1 MYVIIA
7 YGMFKPYG
15 PVTVQFKKGILRYD
29 EFLMSDTDQ
38 TFKHIERALI
48 RHKGKVIE
56 INFESKPDLL
66 I

>member
-15 PVTVQFKKGILRYD
+15 PVTVQFKKEILRYD
-29 EFLMSDTDQ
+29 EFLMSGTDQ
-38 TFKHIERALI
+38 TFEHIERALI
-48 RHKGKVIE
+48 RHKGKFIE
-56 INFESKPDLL
+56 INFESKPDSL